1 MFFLFFNVV
10 QGKVYGSGAEFRVQ
24 DLALRAQG
32 RLHTKPENPKPWVL
46 VMEFD
51 LKCYNRDLQ

>member
-1 MFFLFFNVV
+1 MV
-10 QGKVYGSGAEFRVQ
+10 QGQVSGSGAEFRVQ

-32 RLHTKPENPKPWVL
+32 RLHTKPETPKPWVL

-51 LKCYNRDLQ
+51 LKCYNRDL